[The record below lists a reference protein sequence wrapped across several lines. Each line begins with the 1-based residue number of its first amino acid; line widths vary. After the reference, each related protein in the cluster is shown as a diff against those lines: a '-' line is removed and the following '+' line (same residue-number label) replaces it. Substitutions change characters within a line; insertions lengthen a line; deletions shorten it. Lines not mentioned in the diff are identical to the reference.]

1 MVTVVQR
8 VEVRL
13 LGPPRVLRGGD
24 LVGFDTRKATAL
36 LAHLA
41 LSGRPRPRDALA
53 DLLWPDADVERARGA
68 LRRTLSTLRAGI
80 GAEHVEATRD
90 HVRLVRGDRLRVDVD
105 EFRRL
110 REAGDLA
117 AAAEE
122 YRGDLLEG
130 FVVRDAPGF
139 EDWSAAEG
147 EALRR
152 ELMATL
158 AALAVREEGAGDLP
172 AATASV
178 RRWLDLDPLHEP
190 AHQALIRLLATGG
203 DRAGA
208 LAQYR
213 ECVRTLS
220 RELGV
225 PPLSETSRLYDE
237 INRGTFEVAVPEP
250 VAVEPAPEDSTPAAP
265 TLVGRT
271 AELRQLRETYDG
283 VAAGARV
290 VLVEGEAG
298 IGKTRLVEELLT
310 TVAGDVPSLVTR
322 AYEDEE
328 GLAYGPVVETLRA
341 RLRRGTDWVA
351 ALEPATVAEVARLV
365 PEIQEGRADVPPLA
379 SGPAAESR
387 FLAAV
392 WDTLLAALAGGRPGV
407 WVVDDVQWVD
417 EATRGLLAY
426 GLRRL
431 DGHGVL
437 VLLLRR
443 TPPETTELRPV
454 VAAARASGA
463 VTLVL
468 ERLGEADVAE
478 LVEQLQPAD
487 APPDVRALW
496 QTTEGVPLLLVE
508 YLRSSY
514 DEGAVPAGARAMLT
528 ARLDP
533 VSETGRQVLSAAAVL
548 GRSFD
553 VDTVR
558 EVSGR
563 TDEETVGALEEL
575 VRQGLLRERETDY
588 DFAHDL
594 VRGVV
599 LDETSLARRRLLHAR
614 AAAVPGSPAAVVA
627 RHLQQAGQDEAAA
640 EARLQ
645 AADEA
650 SAVFAHA
657 EAAEHLRA
665 ALALGHPDP
674 APVLLAL
681 GEVQTVQGEYADAL
695 VSLETAAAA
704 SAPGDLPEVE
714 HRLGRLQHRRG
725 EYALARAHLEAALTG
740 LPDDRVAARAA
751 VTADLALAAYSLGEL
766 DRAQELASDAGHL
779 AEQADDVRSQCQA
792 QNLLGIL
799 ATSAGDT
806 ETALASLHRG
816 LALAEQADDTEL
828 RVAAL
833 NNLALALSA
842 AGEPERAIEPA
853 GAALELCA
861 VAGDRHREAA
871 LHNNLADLMHA
882 TGRHEEA
889 MAHLKA
895 AVEIFAAVGTET
907 EPRPEIW
914 KLVRW

>member
-90 HVRLVRGDRLRVDVD
+90 HVRLVRGDRRRVDVD

-139 EDWSAAEG
+139 EDGSAAEG

-158 AALAVREEGAGDLP
+158 AALAVRQEGAGDLP
-172 AATASV
+172 AATVSV

-250 VAVEPAPEDSTPAAP
+250 VAVEPAPDGSTPAAP

-271 AELRQLRETYDG
+271 AELRQLLETYDG

-310 TVAGDVPSLVTR
+310 TLAGDVPFLVTR
-322 AYEDEE
+322 AYQDEE

-365 PEIQEGRADVPPLA
+365 PEIQEGRADAPPLA

-407 WVVDDVQWVD
+407 WVVDDVQWAD

-478 LVEQLQPAD
+478 LVGQLPPAD
-487 APPDVRALW
+487 APPDVRTLW

-665 ALALGHPDP
+665 ALALGHPDR

-725 EYALARAHLEAALTG
+725 DYALARAHLEAALTG

-766 DRAQELASDAGHL
+766 DRAQDLASDAGRL